1 VIVDWSCIGIFDG
14 ANDEEFIWDLV
25 KVFANGAKTNSKGS
39 RCAPASSV
47 AVGLKNGEE
56 RRQESEA

>member
-1 VIVDWSCIGIFDG
+1 VDWSCIGIFDG

-47 AVGLKNGEE
+47 AVGPKNGEE